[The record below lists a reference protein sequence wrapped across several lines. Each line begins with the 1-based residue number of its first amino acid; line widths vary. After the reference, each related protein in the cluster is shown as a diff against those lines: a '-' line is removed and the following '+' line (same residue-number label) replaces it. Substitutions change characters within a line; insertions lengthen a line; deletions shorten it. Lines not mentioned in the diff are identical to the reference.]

1 MIKLLNKFRSF
12 FRHDIFEVDVPYP
25 MLIMNYSFGN
35 VPMSTLDELFKDG
48 RVISRFIEAEVAER
62 FEGLR
67 LAESTNANGYDIVG
81 RGGKKLEVKTF
92 TKGGCKFVPSYMV
105 GSGRKIDAEKARKE
119 TVAKYLCL
127 ADVTEFP
134 YVSVVFKR
142 FDDVWEQYPKGSIS
156 PNKREELF
164 GTQS

>member
-1 MIKLLNKFRSF
+1 MIKLLNKFRGF
-12 FRHDIFEVDVPYP
+12 FRHDVFELDTVYP

-35 VPMSTLDELFKDG
+35 VPTATLDELFKDG

-62 FEGLR
+62 FSGLR

-81 RGGKKLEVKTF
+81 RGGNKLEVKTF

-127 ADVTEFP
+127 ADVTQFP
-134 YVSVVFKR
+134 YVSVVFKK
-142 FDDVWEQYPKGSIS
+142 FDDVWEDYPKGSIS
-156 PNKREELF
+156 PKQREKLF
-164 GTQS
+164 ATEG